1 MAKYGMQILQAAAY
15 AVTAVAAVRSAQSEE
30 INANAQADALNYNAK
45 ALDNQ
50 AVTAWQQANAS
61 EEAHRRRAR
70 QQEGA
75 LRASLNQTGTAR
87 ATGVGL
93 LNLRYEG
100 QIKAVALE
108 DEAKLNRYQAVSER
122 IRGKNAKRGGY
133 LSAASSLLGNFA
145 GDYSAGKFKKQGSST
160 GTSVG
165 GGIGRGVGGK
175 G

>member
-1 MAKYGMQILQAAAY
+1 MAQYGMQILQAAAY

-30 INANAQADALNYNAK
+30 MNANAQADALNYNAK

-75 LRASLNQTGTAR
+75 LRASLNQTGTAGG
-87 ATGVGL
+87 TGVGVL
-93 LNLRYEG
+93 EQSSVNAELDALNLRYEG
-100 QIKAVALE
+100 QVKAVALE

-145 GDYSAGKFKKQGSST
+145 GDYSSGKFAKQGS
-160 GTSVG
+160 
-165 GGIGRGVGGK
+165 K